1 MWKQIQL
8 DPNLYEGINSK
19 EQHYREI
26 IIEGC
31 KDPHEFWNTEEI
43 ASVIGTLVDKEVVF
57 EIEYKKE
64 DIQEN
69 EQLIQCIKEAEESIK
84 KDLNT
89 LYKALE
95 HYKHHNVQNKDLNEF
110 LEDYLKGEKTSFSIE
125 GQDLKIKITG
135 RSKMPFWNHDLKLDA
150 AITLLETVDV
160 KDFYESNQEEMF
172 YEKIKELQNILKH
185 INS

>member
-1 MWKQIQL
+1 M
-8 DPNLYEGINSK
+8 
-19 EQHYREI
+19 
-26 IIEGC
+26 
-31 KDPHEFWNTEEI
+31 
-43 ASVIGTLVDKEVVF
+43 
-57 EIEYKKE
+57 
-64 DIQEN
+64 
-69 EQLIQCIKEAEESIK
+69 
-84 KDLNT
+84 
-89 LYKALE
+89 
-95 HYKHHNVQNKDLNEF
+95 NEF